1 MSYALI
7 IIATVLIAYFTAL
20 HSGFVID
27 DIECANNSPKVKSKN
42 KWHRL
47 WQRIRGTVYQSP
59 QEAHF
64 ISVLVHLVNCLLI
77 YFCFG
82 RSTTSFLAALLFAV
96 NPALTQGSVWLSG
109 RGYAI
114 STMMVLLMWK
124 VCPLF
129 FFVTPFFAFNAIL
142 APLLFIGSAWWW
154 IGMIPLVFFIDKGH
168 KNALI
173 NKVAMSTKKNKQIS
187 PVKIIIF
194 FKSLGYYTCFA
205 LFPTRLGIYHKY
217 LYTYGLSKKD
227 DAECER
233 IDKFFFVGVAVIYV
247 LVTNLIW
254 NYSPAVFGL
263 LWFVLFIGQW
273 CNIIQIQQAIS
284 DRYAYLPTAGMMF
297 FLSSMM
303 MSIPDYTIR
312 VMVFTAFIVFYF
324 VRLQLHIPSYKDLD
338 NCIDYN
344 ALNFPELYVIWTWRG
359 QLAKQRNS
367 FFTALEYWFRGWRL
381 RPVDFRL
388 NNNIAVMLTDLG
400 YLKDAEEFLNNAEAN
415 MLPEHTKI
423 AGEFIAHERA
433 RIAAAKEILRK
444 QAIGNRIITD
454 SKGGFRFK
462 K

>member
-1 MSYALI
+1 MFALI
-7 IIATVLIAYFTAL
+7 IVATVLTAYFQAL
-20 HSGFVID
+20 RAGYVVD
-27 DIECANNSPKVKSKN
+27 DVECANASQKNASKN
-42 KWHRL
+42 RWFRL
-47 WQRIRGTVYQSP
+47 WQRIRGTIYQSP
-59 QEAHF
+59 QEAHL
-64 ISVLVHLVNCLLI
+64 INILVHLANCLLI

-114 STMMVLLMWK
+114 STMLVLLMWK

-129 FFVTPFFAFNAIL
+129 YLATPFFAFNAVL

-154 IGMIPLVFFIDKGH
+154 VGMIPLVFFMDKGH
-168 KNALI
+168 KNAI
-173 NKVAMSTKKNKQIS
+173 VHKMEMSTKKNKLIA

-194 FKSLGYYTCFA
+194 LKSLGYYTCFT

-233 IDKFFFVGVAVIYV
+233 LDKFFFVGVAVIYV
-247 LVTNLIW
+247 LITNMIW
-254 NYSPAVFGL
+254 NYSLAVFGL

-273 CNIIQIQQAIS
+273 CNVIQIQQAIAE
-284 DRYAYLPTAGMMF
+284 RYILLPAVGMMV
-297 FLSSMM
+297 FLSGMI
-303 MSIPDYTIR
+303 MSIPDYTMR
-312 VMVFTAFIVFYF
+312 VMIFTAFLVYYF

-344 ALNFPELYVIWTWRG
+344 ALNFPDLYVIWTWKG
-359 QLAKQRNS
+359 QLAKSRNS
-367 FFTALEYWFRGWRL
+367 FFTALEYWFRGWKL

-400 YLKDAEEFLNNAEAN
+400 HIKDAEEFLNNAEAN

-423 AGEFIAHERA
+423 ASEFITHERK
-433 RIAAAKEILRK
+433 RIAAAKEIIRRK
-444 QAIGNRIITD
+444 EMGSRIIVD
-454 SKGGFRFK
+454 RGGFRFK